1 MIVRAYAELGVGDAW
16 ESRAITLMAQ
26 LDALVDDGEPIVSV
40 HRPVQDGVWL
50 VDVLFTVTPAD
61 KQARWLD
68 AARAV
73 LPDLP
78 PFTIDPLAERDWVA
92 ESQKALHPVPAGP
105 FVVHGSHDTAR
116 LPPSRYNLQ
125 IDAGRAFGTA
135 HHASTKGC
143 LVALERLARRERLGS
158 VHDVGTGTAV
168 LLLAADRLGAGPL
181 SGGDI
186 DPDAVRVARENA
198 AGGRARQRID
208 IREADGPFATA
219 DTVIANILAR
229 PLIAMAPAVAAATR
243 RRLVLSGLRT
253 RDVRRVS
260 AAYQARGLAKAGRVT
275 IDDWATLMFV
285 RPRRGRC

>member
-1 MIVRAYAELGVGDAW
+1 MIVRAYAELGIGDHW
-16 ESRAITLMAQ
+16 EERATVLMAQ
-26 LDALVDDGEPIVSV
+26 LDALVDEGEPIVSV

-50 VDVLFTVTPAD
+50 VDVMFVDTPPD
-61 KQARWLD
+61 GQERWLA
-68 AARAV
+68 AARDIA
-73 LPDLP
+73 PDIP
-78 PFTIDPLAERDWVA
+78 PFVTDPLAERDWVA

-105 FVVHGSHDTAR
+105 FVVHGAHDAAR

-143 LVALERLARRERLGS
+143 LVALAKLAKRGALGS

-168 LLLAADRLGAGPL
+168 LLVAADRLGAGPL

-186 DPDAVRVARENA
+186 DPDAIRVSKANVASNRL
-198 AGGRARQRID
+198 RQAVD
-208 IREADGPFATA
+208 IRLSDGPFRVA
-219 DTVIANILAR
+219 DTVLANILAR
-229 PLIAMAPAVAAATR
+229 PLIAMAPAVASATR

-260 AAYQARGLAKAGRVT
+260 AAYRARGLMRTGRVT
-275 IDDWATLMFV
+275 IEDWATLIFERQPV
-285 RPRRGRC
+285 R